1 MMFRSSSTMSTV
13 LFNDADSPF
22 NACRP
27 LCRGETVQAQGGR
40 VQNRPDTAIGSRC
53 SKPVLWPLGRTDSYQ
68 CGLESLAHRLFR
80 ARVSRRPLA
89 NGTAG
94 RQASRVASLR
104 LTSPRLGLAPKS
116 RALRRTE
123 KRGDRRLSRST
134 CFYSGKSNE
143 YGPIGPRLSRG
154 SKRQDRRDVA
164 VIVCAAPAITRNCHD
179 KYGINS

>member
-1 MMFRSSSTMSTV
+1 MFRSSSTMSTV

-53 SKPVLWPLGRTDSYQ
+53 SKPVLWPLCRTDSYQ

-94 RQASRVASLR
+94 RQASRVASRR
-104 LTSPRLGLAPKS
+104 LTSPVRGPCAEV
-116 RALRRTE
+116 RGLRRTE
-123 KRGDRRLSRST
+123 KRANRRLSASIG
-134 CFYSGKSNE
+134 FYSGGSFE
-143 YGPIGPRLSRG
+143 YSQIGSRLSRRG
-154 SKRQDRRDVA
+154 KRQDRRDAA
-164 VIVCAAPAITRNCHD
+164 VLVCAAPAITRNCHD